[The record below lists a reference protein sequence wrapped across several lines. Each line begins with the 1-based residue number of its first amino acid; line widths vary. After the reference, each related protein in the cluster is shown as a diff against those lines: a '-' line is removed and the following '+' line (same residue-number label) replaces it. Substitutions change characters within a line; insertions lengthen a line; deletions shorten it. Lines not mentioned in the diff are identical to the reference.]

1 MERER
6 YVYQNGAFCAPDG
19 QQVLLA
25 NIPGY
30 VAVSFP
36 DTQRYINANRLQN
49 PSLFDSLIAGCRDA
63 DVKAYFEDERAFVTD
78 LLERQP

>member
-1 MERER
+1 MPS
-6 YVYQNGAFCAPDG
+6 G
-19 QQVLLA
+19 LLA
-25 NIPGY
+25 DHALTVTSWY

-36 DTQRYINANRLQN
+36 ETERHINANRLQN
-49 PSLFDSLIAGCRDA
+49 PRLFDSLIASCRDA

>member
-1 MERER
+1 MDR
-6 YVYQNGAFCAPDG
+6 YTYQNGAFCAPDG
-19 QQVLLA
+19 QPIQLA
-25 NIPGY
+25 NIPAY

-36 DTQRYINANRLQN
+36 ETERHINANRLQN
-49 PSLFDSLIAGCRDA
+49 PRLFDSLIAGCRDA